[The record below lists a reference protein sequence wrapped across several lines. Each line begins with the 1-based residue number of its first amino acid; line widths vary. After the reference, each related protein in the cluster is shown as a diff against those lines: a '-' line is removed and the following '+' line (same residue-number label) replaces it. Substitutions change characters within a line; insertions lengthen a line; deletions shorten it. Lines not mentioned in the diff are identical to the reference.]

1 MRVASIN
8 TVATQNNAPG
18 RIMLNISDAILRT
31 GGESLVTYGRG
42 ESSIPNSYKI
52 SSTCN
57 AIIHTLK
64 SRISD
69 SEGLHSINA
78 TKKLIAQ
85 LESFNPDIIHL
96 HNIHGHYVNYPLLMR
111 WLKDSDIPVVWT
123 MHDCWA
129 ITGHCCHYSANG
141 CDKWKNGC
149 RDCKYSYTYPRSISS
164 QSKRNFE
171 LKRELFSSLPNLT
184 IVAVSNWLANELKQ
198 SYLNK
203 YPIEVIH
210 NGIDSEIFKAMPHPS
225 NGKFRILG
233 VASHWGEN
241 KNIEFFNHLANKI
254 SPNEEII
261 IVGDI
266 TLKKRLQLHKNTTH
280 IGKFR
285 SAKKLAEIYSSADV
299 FINPSREETFGMT
312 TIEAM
317 ACGTPVIVNNA
328 TALPETITSNS
339 GIVVDIDNISKVY
352 NVITHIK
359 EHRQNFTTG
368 RKHIIDNYSINQM
381 TSQYLNLYQNKMKKE
396 KGKMITE

>member
-1 MRVASIN
+1 MKVASIN
-8 TVATQNNAPG
+8 TVATQSNAPG
-18 RIMLNISDAILRT
+18 RIMLNISDAIIES
-31 GGESLVTYGRG
+31 GGKSFVAYGRG
-42 ESSIPNSYKI
+42 ESSICNSYKI
-52 SSTCN
+52 GSTCDT
-57 AIIHTLK
+57 IIHTLY

-85 LESFNPDIIHL
+85 LVNFSPDIVHL
-96 HNIHGHYVNYPLLMR
+96 HNTHGHYISYQILMQ
-111 WLKDSDIPVVWT
+111 WLKDCNIPIVWT

-129 ITGHCCHYSANG
+129 FTGHCCHYTANK

-149 RDCKYSYTYPRSISS
+149 IDCKYSYTYPHSISS

-210 NGIDSEIFKAMPHPS
+210 NGIGTEIFKPMQHSS

-254 SPNEEII
+254 STDEEII

-266 TLKKRLQLHKNTTH
+266 PIKKRLHLHKRITH
-280 IGKFR
+280 IGKFY
-285 SAKKLAEIYSSADV
+285 SAEKLAKIYSSADV

-317 ACGTPVIVNNA
+317 ACSTPAIVNNA
-328 TALPETITSNS
+328 TALPEVITPETGYAIDIN
-339 GIVVDIDNISKVY
+339 DIDAVY
-352 NVITHIK
+352 NTLQHIK
-359 EHRQNFTTG
+359 NNPNRFANCRQ
-368 RKHIIDNYSINQM
+368 HIINNYSLNLM
-381 TSQYLNLYQNKMKKE
+381 TLQYLNLYQSIMRKKD
-396 KGKMITE
+396 

>member
-18 RIMLNISDAILRT
+18 RIMLNISDVILRM

-57 AIIHTLK
+57 TIIHTLK

-85 LESFNPDIIHL
+85 LESFCPEIIHL
-96 HNIHGHYVNYPLLMR
+96 HNIHGHFINYKILMQ
-111 WLKDSDIPVVWT
+111 WLKDSNIPIVWT

-129 ITGHCCHYSANG
+129 FTGHCCHYSANG
-141 CDKWKNGC
+141 CDKWKTGC
-149 RDCKYSYTYPRSISS
+149 EKCEFTSTYPRSFSS
-164 QSKRNFE
+164 QSKRNVE

-198 SYLNK
+198 SFLNK
-203 YPIEVIH
+203 FPIEVIH
-210 NGIDSEIFKAMPHPS
+210 NGIDSEIFKPMPHPS

-241 KNIEFFNHLANKI
+241 KNIDFFNHLANKI
-254 SPNEEII
+254 APNEEIT
-261 IVGDI
+261 IVGKLSLQKKLNLHPKINYIGAID
-266 TLKKRLQLHKNTTH
+266 TLEE
-280 IGKFR
+280 
-285 SAKKLAEIYSSADV
+285 LAEIYSSADV
-299 FINPSREETFGMT
+299 FINPSQEETFGMT

-317 ACGTPVIVNNA
+317 ACGIPVIVNNA
-328 TALPETITSNS
+328 TALPEVITPETGYAIDIN
-339 GIVVDIDNISKVY
+339 DIDAVY
-352 NVITHIK
+352 NTLQHIK
-359 EHRQNFTTG
+359 NNPNRFANCRQ
-368 RKHIIDNYSINQM
+368 HIINNYSLNHM
-381 TSQYLNLYQNKMKKE
+381 TSQYLNLYQSKMKKE
-396 KGKMITE
+396 NR

>member
-1 MRVASIN
+1 MKVASIN
-8 TVATQNNAPG
+8 TVATQSNAPG
-18 RIMLNISDAILRT
+18 RIMLNISDAIIES
-31 GGESLVTYGRG
+31 GGKSFVAYGRG
-42 ESSIPNSYKI
+42 ESSICNSYKI
-52 SSTCN
+52 GSTCDT
-57 AIIHTLK
+57 IIHTLY

-85 LESFNPDIIHL
+85 LVNFSPDIVHL
-96 HNIHGHYVNYPLLMR
+96 HNIHGHYISYQILMQ
-111 WLKDSDIPVVWT
+111 WLKDCNIPIVWT

-129 ITGHCCHYSANG
+129 FTGHCCHYTANK

-149 RDCKYSYTYPRSISS
+149 IDCKYSYTYPHSISS

-184 IVAVSNWLANELKQ
+184 IVAVSSWLANELKQ
-198 SYLNK
+198 SFLNK
-203 YPIEVIH
+203 FPIEVIH
-210 NGIDSEIFKAMPHPS
+210 NRIDPEIFKPMPHSS

-254 SPNEEII
+254 SIDKEII

-266 TLKKRLQLHKNTTH
+266 PMKRRLQLHKNITH
-280 IGKFR
+280 IGKFH
-285 SAKKLAEIYSSADV
+285 SAEKLAEIYSSADV

-317 ACGTPVIVNNA
+317 ACDTPVIVNNA
-328 TALPETITSNS
+328 TALPEVITPDTGYAIDIN
-339 GIVVDIDNISKVY
+339 DIDAVY
-352 NVITHIK
+352 DMLQHIK
-359 EHRQNFTTG
+359 NNPNHFANCRQ
-368 RKHIIDNYSINQM
+368 HIINNYALNHM
-381 TSQYLNLYQNKMKKE
+381 TSQYLKLYQSKMR
-396 KGKMITE
+396 KGK